1 MGFLRGVA
9 LRKSLKGPRLSNGN
23 VAAVPG
29 FVAGPVNGVDSM
41 ASLLEPRGTVG
52 TVETTGT
59 SWVIFGF
66 AAYFGMLIGI
76 AVVGA
81 RQMRDMAD
89 YTLGGR
95 RLSSFTAAL
104 STGSS
109 TTSAW
114 TMLALPA
121 LAFTG
126 GLVSMWVPVCA
137 SIGVWLSWTLL
148 AKRLRRYTIAAD
160 NAVTIPE
167 FLERR
172 FGDTTGTLRAVSGVI
187 TIVFVVFYVSSGLV
201 GGSKLLEQIFGLD
214 LTAGVI
220 LTLVAVATYTLIGG
234 FMAVSRTDVSQA
246 LLMLGSLVALVI
258 TMLVVTEQPFGHGA
272 AAGFF
277 DPFTA
282 TDGSPITLSFALS
295 ASGWAI
301 GGLGAHRILQRFM
314 AIERED
320 KIPQG
325 RTIAISWLVTV
336 YALAF
341 LVGVIARPALFEAGM
356 LGAVADT
363 ERVYFVVSEVFF
375 HSVVLGALL
384 TAVIAAVMST
394 ADSQL
399 LLASAIATEDVPVLK
414 RIAMGL
420 AANARVWMGR
430 GLLLVIGVVSAALSI
445 WFPESIFDLVSYA
458 WGGMGAAFGPVMIL
472 GLYWRRFNAW
482 GAGTAVVIGTLAATL
497 WQLLSGGPGGVW
509 DISPATP
516 AFVIAT
522 VKAIAAT
529 LATPPPSQPVVEL
542 FDRVNAA

>member
-1 MGFLRGVA
+1 
-9 LRKSLKGPRLSNGN
+9 
-23 VAAVPG
+23 
-29 FVAGPVNGVDSM
+29 M
-41 ASLLEPRGTVG
+41 ANI
-52 TVETTGT
+52 
-59 SWVIFGF
+59 WVIFGF
-66 AAYFGMLIGI
+66 AVYFGMLICI

-81 RQMRDMAD
+81 RRIRNMAD

-126 GLVSMWVPVCA
+126 GLVELWVPACA
-137 SIGVWLSWTLL
+137 AIGVWLSWTLL
-148 AKRLRRYTIAAD
+148 AKRLRRFTIAAD
-160 NAVTIPE
+160 NAVTIPQ
-167 FLERR
+167 FMERR
-172 FGDTTGTLRAVSGVI
+172 FGDATGTLRSVSGLV
-187 TIVFVVFYVSSGLV
+187 TILFVVFYVSSGLV

-214 LTAGVI
+214 LAVGVM
-220 LTLVAVATYTLIGG
+220 LTLFAVATYTLIGG

-246 LLMLGSLVALVI
+246 LLMLFSLAV
-258 TMLVVTEQPFGHGA
+258 LVVAMLIVTDQPLSNAGPQA
-272 AAGFF
+272 VGFF
-277 DPFTA
+277 DPFTLV
-282 TDGSPITLSFALS
+282 DGSFITLSFALS
-295 ASGWAI
+295 ASGWAV

-325 RTIAISWLVTV
+325 RSIAVVWLVTV
-336 YALAF
+336 YLLAF
-341 LVGVIARPALFEAGM
+341 FVGVIARPALFEAGM
-356 LGAVADT
+356 LGAVTDS
-363 ERVYFVVSEVFF
+363 ERVYFVVSETFF
-375 HSVVLGALL
+375 HPVVLGALL

-399 LLASAIATEDVPVLK
+399 LLASAIGTEDAPVLK
-414 RIAMGL
+414 RVSMRL

-430 GLLLVIGVVSAALSI
+430 GMLLAIGMVSAILSI
-445 WFPESIFDLVSYA
+445 WFPDSIFDLVSYA

-482 GAGTAVVIGTLAATL
+482 GAGTAVVAGTLAATA
-497 WQLLSGGPGGVW
+497 WQFLSGGPGGVW
-509 DISPATP
+509 DIAPATP
-516 AFVIAT
+516 AF
-522 VKAIAAT
+522 AISMASAVAAA
-529 LATPPPSQPVVEL
+529 LLTPPPPRAVVEL